1 MIGEKKLYI
10 VSSLILAIAATIC
23 LVFSIQVVS
32 KGFVTIGGYSTFRVV
47 TGSMEPTISTGAL
60 LLCKDTKIENIQE
73 GDIICY
79 RSKVAEIYGST
90 VTHRVVAV
98 QTDEQGEIYLETRGD
113 ANVSSDPHY
122 VKEDNLIGKVTW
134 YSGGENILNDI
145 LSFITGK
152 MGFLLCIVFPVL
164 LVSGMIMQS
173 AVKNL
178 KKDLALA
185 RAELAKEEAS
195 AEPVNALTEDLL
207 PGYTT
212 LTYADYDAIYAALK
226 KELLEELNG
235 KGTECDDNTGNSET
249 DQAADSDSGHID
261 IAGDRSDLHDDGSVV
276 YECGEDQQPDLSDT
290 ELGL

>member
-10 VSSLILAIAATIC
+10 ISSLILAVAASIC

-60 LLCKDTKIENIQE
+60 LVCKDTKIDKIKE
-73 GDIICY
+73 GDIVCY

-90 VTHRVVAV
+90 VTHRVIAV
-98 QTDEQGEIYLETRGD
+98 QKDEQGEVRLETRGD

-122 VKEDNLIGKVTW
+122 VKQENLIGKVTW
-134 YSGGENILNDI
+134 YSGKDNILNDI

-164 LVSGMIMQS
+164 LVSGMMMQS

-178 KKDLALA
+178 QKDLALA
-185 RAELAKEEAS
+185 RAELAKEAQDSE
-195 AEPVNALTEDLL
+195 LL

-212 LTYADYDAIYAALK
+212 LTYADYEAIYENLR

-235 KGTECDDNTGNSET
+235 KRTECDDNTGYSET
-249 DQAADSDSGHID
+249 DQIADSGVGDID
-261 IAGDRSDLHDDGSVV
+261 TAGDCSDLCDDSSLV
-276 YECGEDQQPDLSDT
+276 YECGEDQQPDVSDG
-290 ELGL
+290 ELGI

>member
-10 VSSLILAIAATIC
+10 VSSLILAVAATIC

-32 KGFVTIGGYSTFRVV
+32 KGFVSIGGYSTFRVV

-60 LLCKDTKIENIQE
+60 LLCKDTKIGNIQE

-79 RSKVAEIYGST
+79 RSKVAEIYGSA
-90 VTHRVVAV
+90 VTHRVVKV
-98 QTDEQGEIYLETRGD
+98 QTDDNGKIYLETRGD

-122 VKEDNLIGKVTW
+122 VKADSLIGKVIW
-134 YSGGENILNDI
+134 YSGRENILNDI

-152 MGFLLCIVFPVL
+152 IGFLLCIVFPVL

-178 KKDLALA
+178 QKDLALA
-185 RAELAKEEAS
+185 RAELAKEEAATES
-195 AEPVNALTEDLL
+195 LEAFAEDLL

-249 DQAADSDSGHID
+249 DQITDSGSGNID
-261 IAGDRSDLHDDGSVV
+261 TAGNRSDLHDECSVV
-276 YECGEDQQPDLSDT
+276 YKCSEDRQPDFSDA

>member
-10 VSSLILAIAATIC
+10 ISSLILAVAATIC

-60 LLCKDTKIENIQE
+60 LVCKDTKIDKIKE
-73 GDIICY
+73 GDIVCY
-79 RSKVAEIYGST
+79 RSKIAEIYGST
-90 VTHRVVAV
+90 VTHRVIAV
-98 QTDEQGEIYLETRGD
+98 QKDEQGEVYLETRGD
-113 ANVSSDPHY
+113 ANISSDPHY
-122 VKEDNLIGKVTW
+122 VKQEDLIGKVTW
-134 YSGGENILNDI
+134 YSGKDNILNDI

-164 LVSGMIMQS
+164 LVSGMMMQS

-178 KKDLALA
+178 QKDLALA
-185 RAELAKEEAS
+185 RAELAKEEADKKS
-195 AEPVNALTEDLL
+195 EDSSKSELL

-212 LTYADYDAIYAALK
+212 LTYADYEAIYETLR

-235 KGTECDDNTGNSET
+235 KGTECENTGASET
-249 DQAADSDSGHID
+249 DQDADTGSGDID
-261 IAGDRSDLHDDGSVV
+261 IASDRSDLHDDSSVV
-276 YECGEDQQPDLSDT
+276 YECSEDQQPDVSDG
-290 ELGL
+290 ELGI